1 MKIGEKKDKDA
12 YGYLCLDTTMRNE
25 KQKRINAEVSDEEM
39 DEDRLYEEMQTAG
52 LFMLV
57 CTRKVEKKYLLGLY
71 FTRNQVEEIFKIGKG
86 NGKMLP
92 ICVESEEALRGHL
105 LITFI
110 SSVITKILMDRLLNT
125 GWSPVSIYSILQ
137 YQIAQIFPDYLLT
150 SEPVKNMNDIYKHF
164 QITCPSSI
172 PCKATADELARMGVD
187 RIS

>member
-1 MKIGEKKDKDA
+1 
-12 YGYLCLDTTMRNE
+12 MRNE

-57 CTRKVEKKYLLGLY
+57 CTRKVEKKYLLGLN

-125 GWSPVSIYSILQ
+125 GWSPASIYSILQ
-137 YQIAQIFPDYLLT
+137 YQVTQIFPDYLLT
-150 SEPVKNMNDIYKHF
+150 SEPVKNMNAIYKHF
-164 QITCPSSI
+164 RFTCPSSI
-172 PCKATADELARMGVD
+172 PYKATADELARMGVD